1 MLLQHA
7 DCSLL
12 LVDAQEKLLPAL
24 QGRGSMVAA
33 CDLLLR
39 AARELGVPA
48 LATAQYPSGLGGV
61 VPALAGLLP
70 SDAPEGAIVE
80 KIAFNAMAE
89 PGVPARVG
97 ALKRR
102 RVVLCGAEAHVCV
115 LQTAFGLQAAG
126 YEVAVAADAVASRDA
141 GDRQRGL
148 ARMERAGML
157 IATSEMIVFEWLHR
171 ADTPAFKAMIPFI
184 KRLKENEQK

>member
-1 MLLQHA
+1 MLLDHG

-12 LVDAQEKLLPAL
+12 LIDAQERLLPVLRDQAGML
-24 QGRGSMVAA
+24 AA

-39 AARELGVPA
+39 AARELGVPV
-48 LATAQYPSGLGGV
+48 LATAQYPKGLGGV
-61 VPALAGLLP
+61 VPGLAGLLP
-70 SDAPEGAIVE
+70 PGATVE
-80 KIAFNAMAE
+80 KITFDAMAE
-89 PGVPARVG
+89 PGMAGRVA
-97 ALKRR
+97 ALKRH

-126 YEVAVAADAVASRDA
+126 YDVIAVADAVASRDPE
-141 GDRQRGL
+141 DRQRGL

-157 IATSEMIVFEWLHR
+157 VATSEMVVFEWLRR

-184 KRLKENEQK
+184 KRLKEKS